1 MKKLI
6 FFVILSGIVMIQCQ
20 RTHKLEYPETKKVDV
35 VDNYFG
41 VEVADPYRWL
51 EDDTSEETKKW
62 VEKQNEVTF
71 DYLNSIPYR
80 DDINER
86 LTEIWDYPRY
96 GTPFWQEDKY
106 FHFKNEGMQDHSVLY
121 VQEGLDGDSRVLI
134 DPNEFSEDGTVSLS
148 RYGVSKDAKYIAYGV
163 SDGGSDWVE
172 IFVKDIETGEKLD
185 DHIKWVKFSG
195 ISWEGNGF
203 YYSRYDEPEPGE
215 KLSATNENHQ
225 VYYHELGTSQEEDE
239 LVYKN
244 PDHPRRNY
252 SASTTEDEKY
262 LVLYESETTS
272 GNAVYIKDLSNHGNS
287 FVKIIEGFDYNNNV
301 IDNYDGKFI
310 VRTNHDAS
318 NYRLVIIDPDNPSP
332 DQWEEILPEG
342 ENVLRG
348 VSLVGGKMIAN
359 YMEDAK
365 SKAFVYDLDGT
376 KQHEL
381 ELPALGSMGSLR
393 GKKDENIAF
402 FSFTS
407 FTYPTSVFKYN
418 IAENS
423 YEPYF
428 SPEIDFDPEEYETKQ
443 VFYTS
448 KDGTEVPMFIVHKKG
463 LELDGNNPTLMY
475 GYGGFNASMTPSFNI
490 SRLLLLENGGV
501 YAMPNIRGGGEY
513 GKEWH
518 KAGTKLEKQNTF
530 DDFIAAGEY
539 LIEEGYTSSE
549 KLAIQGGSN
558 GGLLVGAAMTQ
569 RPLLFQVAL
578 PAVGVLDMLRYHKF
592 TIGWAWADDYGTS
605 EDSVHFHNL
614 YSYSPLHN
622 VEEGVEYP
630 ATLVTTA
637 DHDDRVVPAHSF
649 KFTAELQSKHKGDNP
664 VLARVETR
672 AGHGAG
678 KPTWMVIEQVSDIYS
693 FMFYNMG
700 VSPKY

>member
-1 MKKLI
+1 
-6 FFVILSGIVMIQCQ
+6 
-20 RTHKLEYPETKKVDV
+20 
-35 VDNYFG
+35 
-41 VEVADPYRWL
+41 
-51 EDDTSEETKKW
+51 
-62 VEKQNEVTF
+62 
-71 DYLNSIPYR
+71 
-80 DDINER
+80 
-86 LTEIWDYPRY
+86 
-96 GTPFWQEDKY
+96 
-106 FHFKNEGMQDHSVLY
+106 MQDHSVLY
-121 VQEGLDGDSRVLI
+121 VQEGLDGDPRVLI